1 MKDVRESYGHA
12 VFSAILVSAC
22 INCALSSADAGM
34 SAILVV
40 GAILLMVVFISH
52 VRRQSAG
59 GE

>member
-12 VFSAILVSAC
+12 CFSAVLVSAC
-22 INCALSSADAGM
+22 INCALSSTDAGM

-40 GAILLMVVFISH
+40 GAILLIVVFVSR
-52 VRRQSAG
+52 VWRQSAG